1 MNRRKMLLSTLGS
14 TLAVNGVSIAAASTP
29 PLFQRESLP
38 QEFSKVI
45 SPGKLRILV
54 LSGSPHKDGTTNL
67 LATNFVKGAKEA
79 GHEVRRVNTS
89 FEDINA
95 CRGCFFC
102 LKNSGQCLIRDD
114 VPAIL
119 HLIEQ
124 ADVVIFVIPIY
135 YYAIHSSLKALLE
148 RFTSRRTDF
157 MKMPKKMGLIAV
169 CGGKFEWSFDSINAH
184 FDSLSRY
191 LGWKDIGRIEARG
204 YPTKTDIQKTEYPKL
219 AYQFGFN
226 LS

>member
-1 MNRRKMLLSTLGS
+1 MLFRS
-14 TLAVNGVSIAAASTP
+14 
-29 PLFQRESLP
+29 
-38 QEFSKVI
+38 
-45 SPGKLRILV
+45 
-54 LSGSPHKDGTTNL
+54 
-67 LATNFVKGAKEA
+67 
-79 GHEVRRVNTS
+79 
-89 FEDINA
+89 
-95 CRGCFFC
+95 
-102 LKNSGQCLIRDD
+102 
-114 VPAIL
+114 
-119 HLIEQ
+119 EQ
-124 ADVVIFVIPIY
+124 ADVVIFVTPIY
-135 YYAIHSSLKALLE
+135 YYAIHSALKALLE

-191 LGWKDIGRIEARG
+191 LGWKDIGRSEARG

>member
-1 MNRRKMLLSTLGS
+1 MKS
-14 TLAVNGVSIAAASTP
+14 AVLIR
-29 PLFQRESLP
+29 L
-38 QEFSKVI
+38 
-45 SPGKLRILV
+45 LRILMLAEAVFSVSKTQANV
-54 LSGSPHKDGTTNL
+54 LSVMMFLQYCT
-67 LATNFVKGAKEA
+67 
-79 GHEVRRVNTS
+79 
-89 FEDINA
+89 
-95 CRGCFFC
+95 
-102 LKNSGQCLIRDD
+102 
-114 VPAIL
+114 
-119 HLIEQ
+119 LIEQ
-124 ADVVIFVIPIY
+124 ADVVIFVTPIY

-191 LGWKDIGRIEARG
+191 LGWKDIGRSEARG